1 MILDDPNDF
10 PQFVVPETARP
21 SNGNRVKPELGLLLT
36 FFNMDVDGL
45 CTVQTE
51 KEEAISFVSQ
61 NRRHSCILPQHAAAL
76 NQSILVKNLNIIPS
90 PTQDFVN
97 GLKLSISRAIYRD
110 TTCC

>member
-21 SNGNRVKPELGLLLT
+21 SNGNRVKPELGVLLT
-36 FFNMDVDGL
+36 FFNMDVDWL

-61 NRRHSCILPQHAAAL
+61 NRRHNCILPQPDAAL
-76 NQSILVKNLNIIPS
+76 NQSILV
-90 PTQDFVN
+90 
-97 GLKLSISRAIYRD
+97 
-110 TTCC
+110 